1 MMEKME
7 GCEYSKVDKT
17 SDPCHNPA
25 VFIHRAKGVVVC
37 TSHVESLEK
46 FFEAKDS
53 GARTRVVTSTP
64 APTKSN
70 KGFPMTVIKTPG
82 AVIPGLG

>member
-46 FFEAKDS
+46 FFEARDS
-53 GARTRVVTSTP
+53 GATSTP
-64 APTKSN
+64 APTKFN
-70 KGFPMTVIKTPG
+70 KGFPMTVTKTPG